1 MEYGR
6 PHCCKFFCGLFYF
19 FCLFLCFG
27 GGDFIY
33 LFMKL
38 CADVGHLYHWYVFI
52 WYVSFLLHLLL
63 DVKPEILKPSHM
75 INGGVYGKYIIYR
88 LWSIWYETY
97 GWSEWHHQEFFRKT
111 PKLLLTISE
120 TLAHTWE
127 FSSLFTGNS
136 FSVSNIRLRIEVT

>member
-6 PHCCKFFCGLFYF
+6 PLCCKFFVAFFSFLFV
-19 FCLFLCFG
+19 CFG

-38 CADVGHLYHWYVFI
+38 YADVGHLYHCMIRLVYV
-52 WYVSFLLHLLL
+52 LLPLLL

-75 INGGVYGKYIIYR
+75 INGGVYGKYIVYR
-88 LWSIWYETY
+88 LWRMWYETY
-97 GWSEWHHQEFFRKT
+97 DWSEWLHQEFRKFRKT
-111 PKLLLTISE
+111 LKLLLTISE
-120 TLAHTWE
+120 TLAYTWE

-136 FSVSNIRLRIEVT
+136 FSVSKIRLRLEVT